1 MIVEVAEEFLHKLG
15 YEVLVAR
22 GGEQALEVY
31 SAHTDKIDLVILDMT
46 MKDMGGS
53 ETYDKIK
60 EINPDAK
67 VLLSS
72 GYTIE
77 GQPTEILERGC
88 NGFIQKPFT
97 IGELSRI
104 IGEILQRE

>member
-1 MIVEVAEEFLHKLG
+1 M
-15 YEVLVAR
+15 
-22 GGEQALEVY
+22 
-31 SAHTDKIDLVILDMT
+31 
-46 MKDMGGS
+46 
-53 ETYDKIK
+53 K
-60 EINPDAK
+60 EINPNVK